1 MVKLPY
7 YQYSVIVGIILSD
20 GSLFFSNNK
29 NKNARFKLKQSY
41 SHMEY
46 LWFTFLILSHYCN
59 SLPVCRK
66 AVRNGNINYSIE
78 YTTRALPC
86 FSELYNLFYP
96 KGVKLVPN
104 NIYDLLTPVALAHLI
119 MGDGLYAKGGLVIC
133 TDSFS
138 VKDTIRLMNVLIIRY
153 NLSCSIREHNKGQY
167 RVYIYKQSMKSLTAI
182 VKPYMHSSFY
192 YKLGM
197 NSEKGLH
204 NINLL
209 NRKICTQS
217 SLSVIRHF
225 CSSAPMNPFSACS
238 ATNINVFHHPSHPNY
253 MYRSYSTNNFAYHHL
268 GEGSQGLNKNFSS
281 YLAGLIEADGTIA
294 VHNKDSNTKKYNPK
308 IAVVFNLVD
317 EPLAKKLASIT
328 NAGTIYK
335 KQNAGHVL
343 WQIQKLEDV
352 IKIINIINGYM
363 RTPKIEALHR
373 AIDWLNKFSNCN
385 INCLNLD
392 LSPIDSNA
400 WLAGFTDGDGNFSIN
415 LIDRKKNGNITS
427 KRVQA
432 FFRLELRQTYHRDVS
447 SFGLEQ
453 GGASYFV
460 VLNKIACYLGVNLL
474 SRTREQKDKVFYAFM
489 VISHSAASHEKV
501 INYFN
506 KFPLFSS
513 KYLAFKDWSYVV
525 ELSRLRAGKVLTS
538 EEILE
543 IKKIKE
549 QFNSRRKLFDFSHL
563 DNLI

>member
-1 MVKLPY
+1 MP
-7 YQYSVIVGIILSD
+7 
-20 GSLFFSNNK
+20 
-29 NKNARFKLKQSY
+29 
-41 SHMEY
+41 
-46 LWFTFLILSHYCN
+46 
-59 SLPVCRK
+59 
-66 AVRNGNINYSIE
+66 
-78 YTTRALPC
+78 
-86 FSELYNLFYP
+86 
-96 KGVKLVPN
+96 
-104 NIYDLLTPVALAHLI
+104 
-119 MGDGLYAKGGLVIC
+119 GLVGGFGKIN
-133 TDSFS
+133 FN
-138 VKDTIRLMNVLIIRY
+138 MNT
-153 NLSCSIREHNKGQY
+153 S
-167 RVYIYKQSMKSLTAI
+167 
-182 VKPYMHSSFY
+182 P
-192 YKLGM
+192 
-197 NSEKGLH
+197 
-204 NINLL
+204 
-209 NRKICTQS
+209 
-217 SLSVIRHF
+217 
-225 CSSAPMNPFSACS
+225 CS
-238 ATNINVFHHPSHPNY
+238 A
-253 MYRSYSTNNFAYHHL
+253 RSAGVGAGGKQFIKKQFSTNKEL
-268 GEGSQGLNKNFSS
+268 DTQRVLRLKIGP
-281 YLAGLIEADGTIA
+281 YLAGLIESDGSIA

-335 KQNAGHVL
+335 KQDAGHVL

-447 SFGLEQ
+447 VEQ

-525 ELSRLRAGKVLTS
+525 ELSRLRNGKILTS

-549 QFNSRRKLFDFSHL
+549 QFNSKRKLFDFSHL
-563 DNLI
+563 DNFI